1 MFAND
6 KIQKLLNDK
15 GELNKLVQYKRQEE
29 KFRIGGIDENTQIK
43 DFNYFKLNFSD
54 DLIREFEKMQSKY
67 VLDNKYR
74 ISITD
79 VKEILRQ
86 IYNKM

>member
-1 MFAND
+1 MSSSFLCVF
-6 KIQKLLNDK
+6 Q
-15 GELNKLVQYKRQEE
+15 
-29 KFRIGGIDENTQIK
+29 
-43 DFNYFKLNFSD
+43 FSY
-54 DLIREFEKMQSKY
+54 IESIIIY